1 MVDSLA
7 SNQKMLDVD
16 PLDPKTQTPDTGQ
29 PLEIP
34 KFNRKPDG
42 PKLYQM
48 IDKIDPVKLKA
59 LLVKQR
65 SESLIMR
72 NAGDDVGSTILTNP
86 DYAQLSYKD
95 KIKMSEKYQTPNLR
109 LIDRIGLDK
118 NYNSERFKN
127 WYLTNQNKFTDQER
141 NAALKY
147 LNNKQIQDSRNE
159 TYGNTLKEKQ
169 RENNNKN
176 AVYYN
181 IASREYRNIHFDID
195 RYYDSI
201 TKPTGTATGAA
212 TDTSADTAKD
222 TSPKAKEALNK
233 LKNLLDE
240 DLDLDLENDFQYSNI
255 NKTPIEDIQKQLW
268 TISEDIIDVLKKRK
282 VFRINDKVIPMPS
295 KDADDFTLRNLW
307 FQEIMSEIDNAKKNL
322 DKVTPFTPPE
332 QQPLTGVQ
340 PAVINENSSEED
352 IQSHFRKNQ
361 GK

>member
-109 LIDRIGLDK
+109 LIDRVGLDK

-169 RENNNKN
+169 REKNNEN
-176 AVYYN
+176 ALYYN
-181 IASREYRNIHFDID
+181 IASREYRNIHYDID
-195 RYYDSI
+195 RYYDFI
-201 TKPTGTATGAA
+201 KPTGTAT
-212 TDTSADTAKD
+212 DTSANTAKD
-222 TSPKAKEALNK
+222 TPPKDTKESLNK
-233 LKNLLDE
+233 LKTLLDE

-255 NKTPIEDIQKQLW
+255 NKTPIEDIQRQLW
-268 TISEDIIDVLKKRK
+268 IISEDIVNVLKKRK
-282 VFRINDKVIPMPS
+282 VFRINDKVIDMPS
-295 KDADDFTLRNLW
+295 TGVDDFTLRNLW
-307 FQEIMSEIDNAKKNL
+307 FQEIMTEIDNAKKNL

-332 QQPLTGVQ
+332 QQPLSGVQ
-340 PAVINENSSEED
+340 AATTEED
-352 IQSHFRKNQ
+352 FREFED
-361 GK
+361 